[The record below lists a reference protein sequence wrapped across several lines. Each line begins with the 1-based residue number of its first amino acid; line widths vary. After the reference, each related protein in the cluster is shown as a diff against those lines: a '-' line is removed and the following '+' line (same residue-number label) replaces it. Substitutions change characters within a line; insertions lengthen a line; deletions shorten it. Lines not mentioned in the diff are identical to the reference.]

1 MAKAGVS
8 EKTFNVWKCTLDPN
22 STWIDAEIV
31 ENNAVRVW
39 CSLCAKHVERLRGF
53 RNFSDAF
60 VNGIRGSALK
70 RDSLAK
76 HMGSAAHMRAE
87 ALESGPQPL
96 QSILKTTPIGKP
108 LTITIRLM
116 YVCFIVAN
124 HFSSYRL
131 HVYSILSILYT
142 GPREGIE

>member
-8 EKTFNVWKCTLDPN
+8 EKTFNVWKCALDPN

-70 RDSLAK
+70 RVMVLVDSFEL
-76 HMGSAAHMRAE
+76 
-87 ALESGPQPL
+87 
-96 QSILKTTPIGKP
+96 ILH
-108 LTITIRLM
+108 
-116 YVCFIVAN
+116 CIVAE
-124 HFSSYRL
+124 L
-131 HVYSILSILYT
+131 CIVT
-142 GPREGIE
+142 G